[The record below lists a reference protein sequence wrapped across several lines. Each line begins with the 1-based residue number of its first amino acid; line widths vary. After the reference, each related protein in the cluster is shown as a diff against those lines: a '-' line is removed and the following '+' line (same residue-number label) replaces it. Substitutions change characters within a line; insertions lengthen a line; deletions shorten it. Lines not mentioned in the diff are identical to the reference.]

1 MLISIVILIVSFIIY
16 FKYKQIDEGFNEDNI
31 AFFALNKDN
40 YQTIP
45 SDHYF
50 YDNPPFSDD
59 LVLGKR
65 SKGRFCVNNRIIPV
79 RNKNYFVSCQKPK
92 DGVNSLFRVDV
103 DMLTQKFKKRALDR
117 IDKFNKKTDEGIS
130 TDYDKLIKRYSELED
145 EISYSKRFLE
155 ENKFNADQYKE
166 NNQKLQENVN
176 NTNFD
181 KNKKVQTTLTYKD
194 SYNDLIVKIKTIHGY
209 TRYVIIGVAIMT
221 LIYLFSKNYNNNN
234 NNNNSN
240 KSYTKFNNNKLV
252 G

>member
-16 FKYKQIDEGFNEDNI
+16 FKYKQISEGFNQDNI
-31 AFFALNKDN
+31 TFFGLNKDN

-45 SDHYF
+45 NDHYF
-50 YDNPPFSDD
+50 YNNPPLTDD

-65 SKGRFCVNNRIIPV
+65 SKGRFCVNNKIIPF
-79 RNKNYFVSCQKPK
+79 RDKNYFVSCVQPK

-103 DMLTQKFKKRALDR
+103 DMLAQKFKKRALNR
-117 IDKFNKKTDEGIS
+117 IETFNKETDRGIS
-130 TDYDKLIKRYSELED
+130 NDYDKLIKRYSELQD

-166 NNQKLQENVN
+166 NNQKLQQNVDS
-176 NTNFD
+176 TNFD

-194 SYNDLIVKIKTIHGY
+194 SYNDLTKKINTIHKY
-209 TRYVIIGVAIMT
+209 ARYVIIGVAVMT
-221 LIYLFSKNYNNNN
+221 LIYLFNKSYKNNTNDNV
-234 NNNNSN
+234 SN
-240 KSYTKFNNNKLV
+240 KSYTKFNNSKLV